1 MRAVAPSSGGD
12 WLARA
17 SIAIIGAIDS
27 CDVAI
32 VTGQSAAQVLA
43 KDTTARG
50 AWLASS
56 ADFENGNL
64 G

>member
-1 MRAVAPSSGGD
+1 MLLAPSSGAD
-12 WLARA
+12 WLALA

-43 KDTTARG
+43 KDTPLEVT
-50 AWLASS
+50 
-56 ADFENGNL
+56 
-64 G
+64 